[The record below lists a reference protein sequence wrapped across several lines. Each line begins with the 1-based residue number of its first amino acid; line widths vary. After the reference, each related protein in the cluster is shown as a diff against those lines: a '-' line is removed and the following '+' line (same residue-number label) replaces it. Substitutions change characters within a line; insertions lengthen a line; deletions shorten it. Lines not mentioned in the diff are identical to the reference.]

1 MTDGQH
7 PPGSQA
13 AGSTEAAWPT
23 KHGYD
28 PRGVEER
35 WYRLW
40 EEQGLFRADEAADAP
55 AYSIVIPP
63 PNVTGSLHMGHA
75 LNNTLQDI
83 LIRWH
88 RMRGDN
94 TLWMPGT
101 DHAGIATQNV
111 VERQLQQEGLTRDQ
125 LGREAF
131 IQRVWRWKE
140 TSGGT
145 IIRQLRTLG
154 ASCDWHRERF
164 TMDPGLSE
172 AVKEVFCQLYEAG
185 LTYRGD
191 YIINWCPRCQ
201 TALSDLE
208 VEYQERDGKLWHI
221 RYPMASGDGGVV
233 VATTR
238 PETMLGDTAVA
249 VHPEDARSRHLVGK
263 TVTLPLMDR
272 EIPVIADYYV
282 DREFGTG
289 CVKVTPAHDPKDFE
303 CALRHHLP
311 QVKILTDDGRMNAN
325 AGDYQGMDRFACR
338 EQVVQDLKREGLLM
352 KVEEHRHAVG
362 HCYRCQTV
370 VEPSLSRQWFVRM
383 QPLAEPAIRAV
394 EEGRIRIIPAQWE
407 RTYYE
412 WMWNI
417 RDWCVSRQIWWGHR
431 IPAWYCDP
439 CGEVIVS
446 RATPA
451 ACPKCGGPLRQ
462 ETDVLDTWFS
472 SALWPFSTLGWPG
485 ETRALSVYY
494 PTACLVTGFD
504 ILFFWVARMIM
515 MGLRFMGEVPF
526 REVYIHGLIRD
537 EQGEKMSKTRG
548 NVIDPLHVI
557 QGATLDELLTAA
569 RSGGA
574 PPAALEGIQRQF
586 PEGFPAFGADALRFT
601 LAALAS
607 QGSDVKLSVKRI
619 EGYRFFCNKI
629 WNAYRFVAGHLDEV
643 EFRQTRVADLT
654 LRLPDR
660 WILTRLTETIQ
671 GVTEAFEA
679 YRFNDAA
686 SILYQFLWHEYC
698 DWYLEIVKTR
708 LAGSEDEASKRTG
721 RILLIHVLEQSLR
734 LLHPIMPFITE
745 EIWQRLPHEGS
756 SIMVAAWP
764 QADPAFR
771 WPEATEIMTYLME
784 ITREVRN
791 IRSNYN
797 VSPAKR
803 VPLLLRTASPGHD
816 AALEACHDYLIS
828 LARLSQLSWGRTA
841 ARPDVAATAVVRGVE
856 IHLPLEGLID
866 LREERDR
873 LRKELTKVEQ
883 ALDRVSRK
891 LGNEEFLAKAPE
903 GVVSQQKA
911 IQVELQDAL
920 ARHRENL
927 GRIEG
932 LLKH

>member
-1 MTDGQH
+1 
-7 PPGSQA
+7 
-13 AGSTEAAWPT
+13 
-23 KHGYD
+23 
-28 PRGVEER
+28 
-35 WYRLW
+35 
-40 EEQGLFRADEAADAP
+40 
-55 AYSIVIPP
+55 
-63 PNVTGSLHMGHA
+63 MGHA

-154 ASCDWHRERF
+154 ASCDWPRERF

-208 VEYQERDGKLWHI
+208 VEYQEREGKLWHI
-221 RYPMASGDGGVV
+221 RYPMASGDGGVI

-249 VHPEDARSRHLVGK
+249 VHPEDSRSQHLVGAQ
-263 TVTLPLMDR
+263 VMLPLMHR
-272 EIPVIADYYV
+272 GIPIIADQYV

-311 QVKILTDDGRMNAN
+311 QVKILAEDGRMNAN
-325 AGDYQGMDRFACR
+325 AGRYQGMDRFTCR
-338 EQVVQDLKREGLLM
+338 EHVVQDLTREGLLV
-352 KVEEHRHAVG
+352 KVEAHRHAVG

-370 VEPSLSRQWFVRM
+370 VEPYLSRQWFVRM
-383 QPLAEPAIRAV
+383 QPLAESAVRAV

-412 WMWNI
+412 WMRNI

-431 IPAWYCDP
+431 IPAWYCDG
-439 CGEVIVS
+439 CSEVLVS
-446 RATPA
+446 RRTPA

-472 SALWPFSTLGWPG
+472 SALWPFSTLGWPE
-485 ETRALSVYY
+485 ETLALRAYY

-515 MGLRFMGEVPF
+515 MGLRFRGDVPF
-526 REVYIHGLIRD
+526 RDVYIHGLIRD

-557 QGATLDELLTAA
+557 QGATLEELVAAA
-569 RSGGA
+569 RNGGA
-574 PPAALEGIQRQF
+574 PPAALDSIQRQF
-586 PEGFPAFGADALRFT
+586 AEGFPAFGADALRFT
-601 LAALAS
+601 LTALAG

-629 WNAYRFVAGHLDEV
+629 WNAYRFVAGHLV
-643 EFRQTRVADLT
+643 EAEFAQARVADLT
-654 LRLPDR
+654 LALPDR
-660 WILTRLTETIQ
+660 WILSRLSETIQ

-686 SILYQFLWHEYC
+686 SLLYQFLWHEYC

-708 LAGSEDEASKRTG
+708 LTGSGDEAGKRTG
-721 RILLIHVLEQSLR
+721 RILLVHVLEQSLR

-745 EIWQRLPHEGS
+745 EIWQRLPHEGP
-756 SIMVAAWP
+756 SIMLAPWP
-764 QADPAFR
+764 QVDPTCR
-771 WPEATEIMTYLME
+771 SSEATEIMSYLME

-803 VPLLLRTASPGHD
+803 VPLVLRTSGSDHD
-816 AALEACHDYLIS
+816 AVIAACHDYLTS
-828 LARLSQLSWGRTA
+828 LARLSQLSWGPNE
-841 ARPDVAATAVVRGVE
+841 ARSKAAATAVVRGIE

-866 LREERDR
+866 LSEERER
-873 LRKELTKVEQ
+873 LRKELAKVEQ
-883 ALDRVSRK
+883 TLDRVRRK
-891 LGNEEFLAKAPE
+891 LDNQEFLAKAPE
-903 GVVSQQKA
+903 AVVNQQRA
-911 IQVELQDAL
+911 IQTELQDAQTKL
-920 ARHRENL
+920 QENL
-927 GRIEG
+927 GRVEEV
-932 LLKH
+932 LEH

>member
-1 MTDGQH
+1 MTDIH
-7 PPGSQA
+7 ETESPGPS
-13 AGSTEAAWPT
+13 GSSEVGPPT
-23 KHGYD
+23 KQGYD

-35 WYRLW
+35 RYRFW
-40 EEQGLFRADEAADAP
+40 EARGLFHADETSTAP
-55 AYSIVIPP
+55 PYSIVIPP

-88 RMRGDN
+88 RMQGEN
-94 TLWMPGT
+94 ALWMPGT

-111 VERQLQQEGLTRDQ
+111 VERQLHQEGLSRDQ
-125 LGREAF
+125 IGREAF

-145 IIRQLRTLG
+145 IIRQLKTLG
-154 ASCDWHRERF
+154 ASCDWRRERF

-208 VEYQERDGKLWHI
+208 VEYQEREGKLWHI
-221 RYPMASGDGGVV
+221 RYPLASGTGGVV

-249 VHPEDARSRHLVGK
+249 VHPDDERYMDLVGK
-263 TVTLPLMDR
+263 AVTLPLMNR
-272 EIPVIADYYV
+272 EIPIIADSYV
-282 DREFGTG
+282 DQAFGTG
-289 CVKVTPAHDPKDFE
+289 TVKVTPAHDPKDFE
-303 CALRHHLP
+303 CGLRHHLP
-311 QVKILTDDGRMNAN
+311 QVKVMADDGRMNAN
-325 AGDYQGMDRFACR
+325 AGRYQGLDRFACR
-338 EQVVQDLKREGLLM
+338 EQVVQDLRRDGLLV
-352 KVEEHRHAVG
+352 KIEDHRHAVG

-412 WMWNI
+412 WMRNI

-446 RATPA
+446 RTTPA
-451 ACPKCGGPLRQ
+451 ACPRCGGALRQ

-472 SALWPFSTLGWPG
+472 SALWPFSTLGWPKR
-485 ETRALSVYY
+485 TPALCVYY
-494 PTACLVTGFD
+494 PTSCLVTGFD

-515 MGLRFMGEVPF
+515 MGLRFMGDVPF
-526 REVYIHGLIRD
+526 RDVYIHGLIRD

-557 QGATLDELLTAA
+557 HGATSDELLSGAKG
-569 RSGGA
+569 GGA
-574 PPAALEGIQRQF
+574 PPAALEGIRRQF
-586 PEGFPAFGADALRFT
+586 PDGFPAFGADALRFT
-601 LAALAS
+601 LTALAS

-629 WNAYRFVAGHLDEV
+629 WNAYRFVAAHLDEDEV
-643 EFRQTRVADLT
+643 RRTRPADLLLT
-654 LRLPDR
+654 LPDR
-660 WILTRLTETIQ
+660 WILSRLTEAIR
-671 GVTEAFEA
+671 GVTDALEA

-698 DWYLEIVKTR
+698 DWYLEIVKNR
-708 LAGSEDEASKRTG
+708 LAGPEDVESRRTG
-721 RILLIHVLEQSLR
+721 RVLLVHVLEQSLR

-745 EIWQRLPHEGS
+745 EIWQRLPHDGE
-756 SIMVAAWP
+756 SIMRAPWP
-764 QADPAFR
+764 RADGALQC
-771 WPEATEIMTYLME
+771 PEAVETMATLME

-797 VSPAKR
+797 IPPAKR
-803 VPLLLRTASPGHD
+803 LPLVLRTVAPAQD
-816 AALEACHDYLIS
+816 QLLEACQGYLAS
-828 LARLSQLSWGRTA
+828 LARLSRLTWGQDV
-841 ARPDVAATAVVRGVE
+841 ARPAVAATVVVQGMEAHV
-856 IHLPLEGLID
+856 PLEDLID
-866 LREERDR
+866 LAEERGR
-873 LRKELTKVEQ
+873 LSRELAKVEQ
-883 ALDRVSRK
+883 ALDRVNRK
-891 LGNEEFLAKAPE
+891 LTNHDFLGKAPAA
-903 GVVSQQKA
+903 VVSQQRA
-911 IQVELQDAL
+911 TQAELQDAR
-920 ARHRENL
+920 AKVRESL
-927 GRIEG
+927 GRLGAES
-932 LLKH
+932 